1 MSQNRDT
8 PIRHRFLEWEQ
19 SLTLKANR
27 AFSTRGIGR
36 FFGYISRLGNGSAW
50 FAVIGGLLLY
60 DPWQAWRTA
69 IHMLGVIGI
78 GMAIYYGL
86 KKTTSR
92 PRPCAVDQN
101 LHISIPP
108 LDRYSFPS
116 GHTLHAV
123 SLTIIAAFYYPH
135 TLWLLAPFALLV
147 ATSRLVLGL
156 HYLSDVLAGALL
168 GATLAVLSIAI
179 VF

>member
-27 AFSTRGIGR
+27 ALSVRGIGR
-36 FFGYISRLGNGSAW
+36 FFGYISRLGNGGAW

-60 DPWQAWRTA
+60 DPLVSWRAA
-69 IHMLGVIGI
+69 IHMLAVVLIGA
-78 GMAIYYGL
+78 GLYHWL
-86 KKTTSR
+86 KKKTSR
-92 PRPCAVDQN
+92 PRPFEIHQT
-101 LHISIPP
+101 LTISIPP

-123 SLTIIAAFYYPH
+123 SLTIVAAAYYPQ
-135 TLWLLAPFALLV
+135 TLWVLAPFALLV
-147 ATSRLVLGL
+147 ASSRLVLGL
-156 HYLSDVLAGALL
+156 HYLSDVVAGALIGTL
-168 GATLAVLSIAI
+168 LAVISIAI
-179 VF
+179 VP